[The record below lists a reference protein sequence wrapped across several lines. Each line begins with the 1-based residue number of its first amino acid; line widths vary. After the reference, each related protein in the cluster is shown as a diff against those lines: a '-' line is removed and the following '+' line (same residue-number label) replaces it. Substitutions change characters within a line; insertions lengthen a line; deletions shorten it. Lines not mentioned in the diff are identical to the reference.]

1 MVKKY
6 VACRIPFEA
15 YENLKLKKTKM
26 ESLVKKITGK
36 NKKQIK
42 TEDENIDFMNFEI
55 SARDYKNIE
64 EYLSDLNN
72 YVENNRK

>member
-26 ESLVKKITGK
+26 ENLIKKITGK
-36 NKKQIK
+36 NKSIPMTKIITVVSGTNLRLSDGYVLK
-42 TEDENIDFMNFEI
+42 L
-55 SARDYKNIE
+55 ARDK
-64 EYLSDLNN
+64 
-72 YVENNRK
+72 KK